1 MSNSPKP
8 PSTLRRV
15 SVKVLAIVGAVTV
28 GFLGLMVFVSA
39 VRCASSPGVPD
50 ELVLELDL
58 DRPLGESGSGDPLA
72 GLVGSSPP
80 TVRSVVDTLDR
91 AAEDERVVGLIAYI
105 GGSSSGLAR
114 TQEIRDAVGRFRASG
129 KFAVAFGESYGEF
142 GSANQS
148 YMLAT
153 AFDEVWL
160 QPSGGVGLTGLMSS
174 SMFVKG
180 SLEMLDVEVHGD
192 KRREYKNAFNM
203 YTERRY
209 TEAHAEATKALLDD
223 FQQQIIGAI
232 SEGRGLSRELV
243 WGYVQEG
250 PFVAPEALDRG
261 LVDKLGY
268 RDEAIAAAK
277 ARATEGAELL
287 YAHKYRER
295 IESEEGGDAK
305 IALVYGVG
313 GVMRGP
319 SSTDPLSG
327 SQTMGSDTVAAAI
340 RAAVADEDV
349 EAIVFRVDSP
359 GGSPV
364 ASDVIWRET
373 IRARDAGKPV
383 IVSMGNVAGS
393 GGYYVAAGAAKIV
406 AQPGTITGSIGVFAG
421 KPNLRKL
428 WNKVGVTYDSTSTA
442 PNAEMFSQLHGY
454 DEQARARLDVSLD
467 QIYIDF
473 KTKVAEGRGMSVEDV
488 EKIAKGRV
496 WSGARAK
503 EIGLVDELGGLRRAV
518 EVARTEAGIDA
529 DASVRV
535 VEYPAPKGLIEQLLS
550 SDEADNSESNRA
562 AVQAEVM
569 TGLERW
575 QPVLRQ
581 LEQVGLGP
589 NGPATPLTM
598 MPIEL
603 NP

>member
-1 MSNSPKP
+1 MSNTPKP
-8 PSTLRRV
+8 PSTFRRL
-15 SVKVLAIVGAVTV
+15 SVKLLAVVGAITV
-28 GFLGLMVFVSA
+28 GFLALMVLISA
-39 VRCASSPGVPD
+39 VRCVSGPDVPD
-50 ELVLELDL
+50 QLVLELDL
-58 DRPLGESGSGDPLA
+58 DRPLGESSSGDPFG
-72 GLVGSSPP
+72 GLVGAAPP
-80 TVRSVVDTLDR
+80 TVRSVVETLDR
-91 AAEDERVVGLIAYI
+91 AAEDERVVGVIAYI
-105 GGSSSGLAR
+105 GGSSSGMAR
-114 TQEIRDAVGRFRASG
+114 TQEVRDAIERFRASG
-129 KFAVAFGESYGEF
+129 KFAIAFGESYGEF

-148 YMLAT
+148 YMLAS

-160 QPSGGVGLTGLMSS
+160 QPSGSLGLTGLMSS
-174 SMFVKG
+174 AMFIKG

-232 SEGRGLSRELV
+232 SEGRGLSRDLV

-250 PFVAPEALDRG
+250 PFVAQEALDRG

-268 RDEAIAAAK
+268 RDEAIEAAK
-277 ARATEGAELL
+277 TRAGEGAQLL

-295 IESEEGGDAK
+295 LDSVDGDAK

-349 EAIVFRVDSP
+349 EAIIFRVDSP

-421 KPNLRKL
+421 KPNIRKL
-428 WNKVGVTYDSTSTA
+428 WNKVGVTYDSTATA

-454 DEQARARLDVSLD
+454 DEHARARLDVSID

-473 KTKVAEGRGMSVEDV
+473 KTKVAEGRGMSLEDV
-488 EKIAKGRV
+488 EEIAKGRI

-503 EIGLVDELGGLRRAV
+503 EIGLVDELGGIDRAV
-518 EVARTEAGIDA
+518 EVARAEAGLDA
-529 DASVRV
+529 EVEVRL
-535 VEYPAPKGLIEQLLS
+535 VEYPAQKGLLEQLLS
-550 SDEADNSESNRA
+550 SDEADNSEANRA
-562 AVQAEVM
+562 AVRAEM
-569 TGLERW
+569 LTGLERW
-575 QPVLRQ
+575 QPLLRQ

-589 NGPATPLTM
+589 NGPSTPLTM